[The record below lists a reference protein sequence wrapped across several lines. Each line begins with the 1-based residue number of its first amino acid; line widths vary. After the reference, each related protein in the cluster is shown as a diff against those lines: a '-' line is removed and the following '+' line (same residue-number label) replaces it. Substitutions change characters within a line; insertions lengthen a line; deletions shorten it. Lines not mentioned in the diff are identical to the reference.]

1 MNDSMNRDWPVGSW
15 IPHEPDTWP
24 FRFAIVKQP
33 TRLLEWVDRKR
44 DPITYEPIMVERR
57 IPAGT
62 KVKIVMVSRLGDVGI
77 TDDLT
82 AKTGYLARVFLSDLK
97 PAT

>member
-62 KVKIVMVSRLGDVGI
+62 KVKIVMV
-77 TDDLT
+77 T